1 MHNLKFLALAKVFSY
16 KDAVVAPS
24 HLKSLQALE
33 LAVRHA
39 SFTRAADE
47 LGITPAAV
55 GQRVKVLED
64 YLGIELLV
72 RGRAGVRPTPELR
85 SALPRLRAAFAE
97 LEAAAR
103 ELDLQRGSELHIAAA
118 SDFVELWLIP
128 RLDRFRQ
135 VHPNITFCINGE
147 GDAPLRLTQVDCQIA
162 FSPFIADERTDLLFR
177 DLVLPICASENYTRT
192 GDIEARHRLEGFPLL
207 HLDFYKDDPAV
218 LSWPEWIAANG
229 IDRTAPERGI
239 RFQRIVAAL
248 DAVLANAGITMCGI
262 ALVADLVDDGRIKL
276 PYPISTATKSE
287 LGFVARFR
295 EDWNA
300 KPHVKR
306 FRRWLADES
315 RDTADWLAKKAAVVQ

>member
-1 MHNLKFLALAKVFSY
+1 M
-16 KDAVVAPS
+16 VAPS

-85 SALPRLRAAFAE
+85 SALPRLKNAFAE

-103 ELDLQRGSELHIAAA
+103 ELDLQRGSELHIAGA
-118 SDFVELWLIP
+118 SDFVELWLMP

-135 VHPNITFCINGE
+135 AHPNITFCINGE

-162 FSPFIADERTDLLFR
+162 FSLFEADERTELLFQ
-177 DLVLPICASENYTRT
+177 DLVLPICAPENYART
-192 GDIEARHRLEGFPLL
+192 GDIAPQNRLEGFPLL

-218 LSWPEWIAANG
+218 MSWPEWIAAND
-229 IDRTAPERGI
+229 IDRTAPERGM

-262 ALVADLVDDGRIKL
+262 ALLADLVDDGRIRL
-276 PYPISTATKSE
+276 PYPIATAIESE
-287 LGFVARFR
+287 HGFTARFR
-295 EDWNA
+295 TDWEA

-306 FRRWLADES
+306 FRSWLAEES
-315 RDTADWLAKKAAVVQ
+315 RDTAGWLAKKAAVTQ